1 MVDRFHIIQMANRA
15 LNQIRI
21 QVMKT

>member
-1 MVDRFHIIQMANRA
+1 MANRA